1 MFFYAFSILF
11 AKMASVTE
19 LIEVLRARGE
29 AAARELAAQLR
40 LSQPQISRLIKAA
53 GDRVCRIGKGR
64 ATRYALYRTI
74 PNLGSRL
81 PVREIDELGS
91 VRAHGKLHL
100 LASDRCW
107 LEREDG
113 SGQTY
118 EGLPPF
124 ALDMCPQG
132 YMGREF
138 PAGHPDLDLPTR
150 ITDWNDDHRL
160 IAIARRGEDCVGNL
174 IVGDESFSQFL
185 SFRLPTVQRAEY
197 PDLARRSLS
206 EQPGSSAGGEQPKF
220 TVFNGDRHL
229 LVKFASGDPSP
240 VTRRWQELLTCEREA
255 LCVVSEAGIDS
266 ARAVTCDVDDGR
278 FLEVDRFDRVGERG
292 RRAVLSLYSI
302 ACQHLGYLHDW
313 IRAADDLL
321 ANHFIDSNDARNIRW
336 LDTFG
341 QLIGNTDRHF
351 GNLTFYE
358 SSATSYKL
366 APVYDMLPMA
376 YAPQGTSLVDRPFV
390 PLPPRAG
397 NFEVWSQAAGHA
409 VNYWHRLAS
418 LQELSVEFRAQC
430 EANSVAVDALARQQ
444 PSP

>member
-1 MFFYAFSILF
+1 MHFLYFF

-185 SFRLPTVQRAEY
+185 SFRLPTVQHTNIPTWHVAHF
-197 PDLARRSLS
+197 
-206 EQPGSSAGGEQPKF
+206 Q
-220 TVFNGDRHL
+220 N
-229 LVKFASGDPSP
+229 SP
-240 VTRRWQELLTCEREA
+240 VLLPVANSPSSRSSM
-255 LCVVSEAGIDS
+255 VIGI
-266 ARAVTCDVDDGR
+266 CW
-278 FLEVDRFDRVGERG
+278 LN
-292 RRAVLSLYSI
+292 L
-302 ACQHLGYLHDW
+302 
-313 IRAADDLL
+313 RAA
-321 ANHFIDSNDARNIRW
+321 IPARSHGGGKN
-336 LDTFG
+336 
-341 QLIGNTDRHF
+341 
-351 GNLTFYE
+351 
-358 SSATSYKL
+358 
-366 APVYDMLPMA
+366 
-376 YAPQGTSLVDRPFV
+376 
-390 PLPPRAG
+390 
-397 NFEVWSQAAGHA
+397 
-409 VNYWHRLAS
+409 
-418 LQELSVEFRAQC
+418 C
-430 EANSVAVDALARQQ
+430 
-444 PSP
+444 